1 MNDRL
6 RDTLLACETSVWE
19 ALVSGDASADG
30 TALAED
36 FLGVYPDGFSGKADH
51 VAQLAAGPSVQ
62 RYRLSDVRIVP
73 LGPDHAAIVY
83 CADFVGLGKKEA
95 SRMYVTSI
103 WRAEDGRWINI
114 HSQDTPAGG
123 VAGVDWV

>member
-6 RDTLLACETSVWE
+6 RDTLLACETRVWD
-19 ALVSGDASADG
+19 ALVTGDSAADSA
-30 TALAED
+30 ALAED

-62 RYRLSDVRIVP
+62 RYSLSDVRIVP
-73 LGPDHAAIVY
+73 LGEDHAAISY
-83 CADFVGLGKKEA
+83 CADFTGLGKTEA

-103 WRAEDGRWINI
+103 WHRAGAGWINI
-114 HSQDTPAGG
+114 LSQDTPAGG
-123 VAGVDWV
+123 VAGTDWV

>member
-1 MNDRL
+1 MTEPL
-6 RDTLLACETSVWE
+6 HEILLACESGIWE
-19 ALVSGDASADG
+19 ALVSGDIAADSA
-30 TALAED
+30 ALAED

-83 CADFVGLGKKEA
+83 CADFVGLGKTEA

>member
-6 RDTLLACETSVWE
+6 RDTLLACETRVWD
-19 ALVSGDASADG
+19 ALVTGDSASDSA
-30 TALAED
+30 ALAED

-51 VAQLAAGPSVQ
+51 VAPLATGPSVQ
-62 RYRLSDVRIVP
+62 RYSLSDVRIVP

-83 CADFVGLGKKEA
+83 CADFVGFGKTEA

-103 WRAEDGRWINI
+103 WRREAAGWINI
-114 HSQDTPAGG
+114 LSQDTPAGG
-123 VAGVDWV
+123 TPGTDWV

>member
-1 MNDRL
+1 MDDRL
-6 RDTLLACETSVWE
+6 HDTLLACETGIWE
-19 ALVSGDASADG
+19 ALVKGDGSADSA
-30 TALAED
+30 ALAED

-51 VAQLAAGPSVQ
+51 VSQLAAGPTV
-62 RYRLSDVRIVP
+62 RHYKLSDLHIIP

-83 CADFVGLGKKEA
+83 CADFVGLGDDAA

-103 WRAEDGRWINI
+103 WRAEGGRWINI

-123 VAGVDWV
+123 RAGVDWV